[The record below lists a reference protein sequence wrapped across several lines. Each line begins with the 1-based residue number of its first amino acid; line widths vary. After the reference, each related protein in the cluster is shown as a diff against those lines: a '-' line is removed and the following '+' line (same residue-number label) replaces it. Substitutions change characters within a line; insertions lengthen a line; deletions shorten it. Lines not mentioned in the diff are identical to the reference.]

1 MIQLGH
7 RSMSHPRSPQEDC
20 RQNRESILQTRYFF
34 DSLLCLLA
42 SIARYLLLSE
52 RMEHFNN
59 NNAAS
64 LDNTKFCET
73 SRVYVI
79 VVSDNDYK
87 SVAFEFSVHSRYSM

>member
-1 MIQLGH
+1 
-7 RSMSHPRSPQEDC
+7 MSHPRSPQEDVVKIMNQYY
-20 RQNRESILQTRYFF
+20 RLVIFF

-64 LDNTKFCET
+64 LDNTKFCGLKY
-73 SRVYVI
+73 YVI
-79 VVSDNDYK
+79 VISDNDYK
-87 SVAFEFSVHSRYSM
+87 SDAFEFSVHSRYSM